1 MTDRSKFYVADG
13 VDIEAIK
20 DNDQRERVASL
31 ILAMNH
37 GEISLQT
44 LLQRYSSSVKGEK
57 VLNNDYWDI
66 PIVLLEMIGSPNR
79 EEVNASI
86 SELLDHIDNIEAKL
100 RNHRHDTTKT
110 YSAKPEF

>member
-1 MTDRSKFYVADG
+1 MNDRSKFYVTDN

-20 DNDQRERVASL
+20 DADQRQRVSSL
-31 ILAMNH
+31 IVMMNN
-37 GEISLQT
+37 GKIDVQT
-44 LLQRYSSSVKGEK
+44 LLQRYSASIKGDK
-57 VLNNDYWDI
+57 VLNDDYWDI
-66 PIVLLEMIGSPNR
+66 PITLLELIGSPSR

-86 SELLDHIDNIEAKL
+86 TELLDHFDNLEAKL